1 MRQHLQVELLRF
13 VRANQP
19 IGYRSRRVGFGVV
32 EVCFV
37 SAGWM
42 GRRVAPTRADP
53 TRRPQ
58 VLGRLRLV
66 FGPPAR
72 LHVWALL
79 SRPKQNHRSGA
90 ANVLRSR
97 RSFTQPQSSEVIE
110 RVPLPSTWHCAWE
123 LSFPF
128 SQHPYFLSSLRFQAL
143 RCSPPIPNAL
153 ERRGSDM
160 LAPHHPSIS
169 WFSREVREHMVTI
182 SQSHITN
189 LSTS

>member
-1 MRQHLQVELLRF
+1 MEGC
-13 VRANQP
+13 A
-19 IGYRSRRVGFGVV
+19 
-32 EVCFV
+32 V

-53 TRRPQ
+53 TRQPQ
-58 VLGRLRLV
+58 VLGRLCLLY
-66 FGPPAR
+66 GPPAR

-79 SRPKQNHRSGA
+79 SRPKQNHRSRA
-90 ANVLRSR
+90 TNVLWSR
-97 RSFTQPQSSEVIE
+97 HSFTQPQSGEVIE
-110 RVPLPSTWHCAWE
+110 CMPLPSTWHSAWE

-128 SQHPYFLSSLRFQAL
+128 SQHPYFLSPLRFL
-143 RCSPPIPNAL
+143 RYSPPIPDAS
-153 ERRGSDM
+153 RHQGFDI

-169 WFSREVREHMVTI
+169 WVSREVQEHMVTI